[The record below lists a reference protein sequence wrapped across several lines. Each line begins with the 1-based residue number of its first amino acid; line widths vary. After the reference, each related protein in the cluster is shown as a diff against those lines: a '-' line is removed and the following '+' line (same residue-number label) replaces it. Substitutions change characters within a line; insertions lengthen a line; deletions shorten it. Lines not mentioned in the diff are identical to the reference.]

1 MMKISKEMDISIEI
15 DEIAFVD
22 KALAS
27 AIWFVLQIPCNIG
40 WLGVIQ
46 FDRFGGDP
54 LKRRMTDRV
63 MIW

>member
-1 MMKISKEMDISIEI
+1 MMNMSKEMGVSIEI
-15 DEIAFVD
+15 DEEAFAD

-27 AIWFVLQIPCNIG
+27 AIWFVLEIPCNIG

-54 LKRRMTDRV
+54 LKRRVTDRV
-63 MIW
+63 IV